1 MARIIDHSAEVER
14 EVRGKMVVQ
23 LNRIG
28 VMGER
33 FTKIR
38 ITEEDR
44 IETDTMRTEITFEV
58 DAPKL
63 MVRYG
68 NNVEY
73 TIYQELGTETIKPMY
88 ALRGAL
94 DDIRQELRR

>member
-1 MARIIDHSAEVER
+1 MARIIDHSREVER

-44 IETDTMRTEITFEV
+44 ILYDVMRSEITFEV
-58 DAPKL
+58 DAEKL
-63 MVRYG
+63 LVRYG
-68 NNVEY
+68 SNETY
-73 TIYQELGTETIKPMY
+73 TIFQELGTETIKPMY

-94 DDIRQELRR
+94 DDIRQELR